1 MARLARIAFLAT
13 LLLAAGAL
21 AACGDD
27 STEHSRYVDQL
38 TAAHNA
44 YTKTD
49 RMLNAA
55 ITPTSTP
62 RQDRRTLDRLTAAID
77 VAIARLRRIDVPP
90 EVTSE
95 HRRYVGVFETWHGDV
110 EDVVAA
116 IDAPT
121 PSGIKRADRRFAAA
135 SRRFNKSVID
145 AGAAIDHKLAG

>member
-1 MARLARIAFLAT
+1 MARLAWIAFLAT

-27 STEHSRYVDQL
+27 STEKHRYVRQL
-38 TAAHNA
+38 TAAQHA

-62 RQDRRTLDRLTAAID
+62 QQDRRTLDRLTNAID
-77 VAIARLRRIDVPP
+77 DAIASLRRIDVPP

-95 HRRYVGVFETWHGDV
+95 HRRFVGVFETWHGDV
-110 EDVVAA
+110 ERVVVA
-116 IDAPT
+116 IDKPT
-121 PSGIKRADRRFAAA
+121 PGGIKRADRRFAAA
-135 SRRFNKSVID
+135 SKRFNENVLE
-145 AGAAIDHKLAG
+145 AATAIDTKLAG